1 MAGTPAK
8 EVEGKDKTFS
18 HSRARGARRSVSAR
32 IPERARLDDRGRDRR
47 SGRASGRT
55 LFANL
60 IQRIGEIE
68 VKNAFLFS
76 SLLSLVG
83 LVGLTAPS
91 LAGQSKEK
99 PSSASELEVDINQ
112 AGVAELS
119 KLPGVGEQV
128 AKRIIAYRE
137 ENGPFEKAEELMN
150 VRGIGEKSFLK
161 LQPHVTLGSDKE
173 KRKK

>member
-1 MAGTPAK
+1 M
-8 EVEGKDKTFS
+8 
-18 HSRARGARRSVSAR
+18 
-32 IPERARLDDRGRDRR
+32 
-47 SGRASGRT
+47 
-55 LFANL
+55 
-60 IQRIGEIE
+60 
-68 VKNAFLFS
+68 KNAFLFS

-83 LVGLTAPS
+83 LVGLTGTS

-99 PSSASELEVDINQ
+99 PSSASEIKVDVNQ

-119 KLPGVGEQV
+119 KLPGIGDQV

-161 LQPHVTLGSDKE
+161 LQPHVTLGSDKD

>member
-1 MAGTPAK
+1 
-8 EVEGKDKTFS
+8 
-18 HSRARGARRSVSAR
+18 
-32 IPERARLDDRGRDRR
+32 
-47 SGRASGRT
+47 
-55 LFANL
+55 
-60 IQRIGEIE
+60 

-83 LVGLTAPS
+83 LVGLAGTS
-91 LAGQSKEK
+91 LAGQSEKK
-99 PSSASELEVDINQ
+99 PSPASELRVDINQ
-112 AGVAELS
+112 AGVTELS
-119 KLPGVGEQV
+119 KLPGIGEQV